1 MGRRAGSQ
9 TASLDIRV
17 AAVAL
22 LNSGVPVARISEAL
36 HLDPSTVRRW
46 AARYRRNGMEG
57 LRNRSPT
64 GRKARVDDA
73 SLYGLLRS
81 VTTEPSNG
89 RPYRALVRE
98 VARAASASMA
108 TPYDLDHLV
117 RRLRRILR
125 SEDRILPVPQ
135 GLISLSPRR
144 GSMSRQE
151 ASPDERRRLDHA
163 VRAKDIAQVR
173 ALVEGDPRLLGTR
186 NPDGLSPLMV
196 AIYSGADDLAV
207 YLASKQPPDI
217 FEAAALGDADRVA
230 WLLSQKP
237 RLANEFSSD
246 GWTPLHLAAHF
257 GRVELASLL
266 LSKGARVEAVAKNG
280 IANQPLQAAVAGRRP
295 ELVRLLIAAGADVEH
310 QSHGGFTAAH
320 IAAENDDVEVLKQ
333 LRAAGANLGIK
344 TAGGKTP
351 SEVAADGGHDLAR
364 LWLET
369 NGRTKRRS

>member
-1 MGRRAGSQ
+1 
-9 TASLDIRV
+9 
-17 AAVAL
+17 
-22 LNSGVPVARISEAL
+22 
-36 HLDPSTVRRW
+36 
-46 AARYRRNGMEG
+46 
-57 LRNRSPT
+57 
-64 GRKARVDDA
+64 
-73 SLYGLLRS
+73 
-81 VTTEPSNG
+81 
-89 RPYRALVRE
+89 
-98 VARAASASMA
+98 
-108 TPYDLDHLV
+108 
-117 RRLRRILR
+117 
-125 SEDRILPVPQ
+125 
-135 GLISLSPRR
+135 
-144 GSMSRQE
+144 
-151 ASPDERRRLDHA
+151 
-163 VRAKDIAQVR
+163 
-173 ALVEGDPRLLGTR
+173 
-186 NPDGLSPLMV
+186 MV

-217 FEAAALGDADRVA
+217 FEATALGDADRVA
-230 WLLSQKP
+230 WLLSQNP
-237 RLANEFSSD
+237 RLVNEFSSD

-333 LRAAGANLGIK
+333 LRAAGANLGIT

-351 SEVAADGGHDLAR
+351 SEVAADGGHDVAR